1 MFEREEAVK
10 KKKLDSK
17 IPGQGL
23 LGQNSIIDNITQ
35 SASIIP
41 SLEFLWMLSVHSS
54 VELDKTAVF
63 PEDLPLC
70 SQHWSLMV

>member
-35 SASIIP
+35 SASIMP
-41 SLEFLWMLSVHSS
+41 SLEFL
-54 VELDKTAVF
+54 
-63 PEDLPLC
+63 
-70 SQHWSLMV
+70 